1 MFAPSMYWSQ
11 CTSWSKSSKHWS
23 SCCSKIF
30 FYWTCSKKCFRN
42 FEHSLYHYEHTYISK
57 LKVCYNMDT
66 WKSQITYLYCGLT
79 NTNSVRKG
87 AECKGAKKIEEP
99 CRKNDVLPC
108 VAMLCFPTSGIQE
121 GKITRRSAAQTWPR
135 SPQETALFS
144 EEVPEKQSSFDQL
157 VITHQSCNSKQNWK
171 GTSGYRK
178 VCCKSVQNK
187 RPSNRVLILCYYL
200 L

>member
-1 MFAPSMYWSQ
+1 
-11 CTSWSKSSKHWS
+11 
-23 SCCSKIF
+23 
-30 FYWTCSKKCFRN
+30 
-42 FEHSLYHYEHTYISK
+42 
-57 LKVCYNMDT
+57 MDT

-144 EEVPEKQSSFDQL
+144 EEVPEKQSNFDQL

-200 L
+200 VWNYHITSLTSKASWWLLHLAICLLFHI